1 MKTRKP
7 DTKQTYGILKDK
19 SNYNISPMESS
30 VDPRVRI
37 AAMTVADYY
46 QSHKSDQN
54 IKTDDPINPVVASNA
69 IDQIDTI
76 VTENQGFYNN
86 MRDFEENGRA
96 ALPWFGKMAALIPN
110 VMDKIGQYQERQS
123 ALATD
128 ENAGYLDMVY
138 GYSEMILD
146 ALVDLVDLAFTDTR
160 EAAQDMLCCMMFYG
174 NIEVPQRNDI
184 DKSGLEKV
192 VEWLKTVKDFLQET
206 EQEVNKGI
214 GFVNGIAKSLND
226 MLSIILKVAI
236 YGIISII
243 STKAEEML
251 GNIGD
256 KLNVTICGKS
266 LSDYIHLEFVNNYDE
281 VAVFGTMLG
290 NIVEKFENKEEPV
303 VVRNLLALAGISNT
317 DAYEFINYSHENY
330 MNRLEDSKK
339 GPDANDQDICRMCMP
354 VFEIIQMSINQGIN
368 SSVSWLTDLTK
379 KLLASVVNFKLN
391 SVDFKVINIIDKA
404 IDIVEDIIAIDFS
417 TAKLE
422 DCYKKVKSIKED
434 VVPVID
440 PVPGNED
447 PSDIGKVLKS
457 IGFNDRIIDLPE
469 TFLKRIENRYE
480 PKTPVQRINDIISGD
495 NVNVTVKPVT
505 GVEQGKT
512 NAQGK
517 DQPYKGDTSEK
528 QPYKYY
534 TGEKQPYNDY
544 AEGKPPYKGYT
555 EDEPSYQ
562 GYTDEKQTHEDNK
575 DNVKGKPPYKGY
587 TEEKQQYEDNAK
599 EKLPYEGYTEYGDSY
614 NTVTEGWNTDP
625 SSKSDRG
632 LDSGYEIDNTDA
644 VEIIKHIVS
653 NPGAFDDIVNSNDP
667 KKILDELTNKYRNA
681 ARGVIGKRSV
691 YMRYFDDV
699 KKALESLSRYE

>member
-330 MNRLEDSKK
+330 MNRFEDSKK

-457 IGFNDRIIDLPE
+457 IGFIDRVVDLPE
-469 TFLKRIENRYE
+469 TFLNRIQERYE
-480 PKTPVQRINDIISGD
+480 PKTPVQRINDIINENYIKDSPAFNPDQNTGQESEEDGTYSGHTD
-495 NVNVTVKPVT
+495 N
-505 GVEQGKT
+505 
-512 NAQGK
+512 
-517 DQPYKGDTSEK
+517 
-528 QPYKYY
+528 
-534 TGEKQPYNDY
+534 YN
-544 AEGKPPYKGYT
+544 
-555 EDEPSYQ
+555 S
-562 GYTDEKQTHEDNK
+562 YTD
-575 DNVKGKPPYKGY
+575 
-587 TEEKQQYEDNAK
+587 
-599 EKLPYEGYTEYGDSY
+599 
-614 NTVTEGWNTDP
+614 VTRGWNTDP

>member
-236 YGIISII
+236 YGIISVI

-457 IGFNDRIIDLPE
+457 IGFIDRVVDLPE
-469 TFLKRIENRYE
+469 TFLKRIQERYE
-480 PKTPVQRINDIISGD
+480 PKTPVQRINDIINENYIKDSPAFNPD
-495 NVNVTVKPVT
+495 QNT
-505 GVEQGKT
+505 GQEPEEDGT
-512 NAQGK
+512 HTGHT
-517 DQPYKGDTSEK
+517 DQ
-528 QPYKYY
+528 YY
-534 TGEKQPYNDY
+534 
-544 AEGKPPYKGYT
+544 
-555 EDEPSYQ
+555 S
-562 GYTDEKQTHEDNK
+562 YTD
-575 DNVKGKPPYKGY
+575 
-587 TEEKQQYEDNAK
+587 
-599 EKLPYEGYTEYGDSY
+599 
-614 NTVTEGWNTDP
+614 VTRGWNTDP

>member
-404 IDIVEDIIAIDFS
+404 INIVEDIIAIDFS

-457 IGFNDRIIDLPE
+457 IGFIDRVVDLPE
-469 TFLKRIENRYE
+469 TFLNRIQERYE
-480 PKTPVQRINDIISGD
+480 PKTPVQRINDIINENYIKDSPAFNPD
-495 NVNVTVKPVT
+495 QNT
-505 GVEQGKT
+505 GQESEEDGT
-512 NAQGK
+512 HTGHT
-517 DQPYKGDTSEK
+517 DQ
-528 QPYKYY
+528 YY
-534 TGEKQPYNDY
+534 
-544 AEGKPPYKGYT
+544 
-555 EDEPSYQ
+555 S
-562 GYTDEKQTHEDNK
+562 YTD
-575 DNVKGKPPYKGY
+575 
-587 TEEKQQYEDNAK
+587 
-599 EKLPYEGYTEYGDSY
+599 
-614 NTVTEGWNTDP
+614 VTRGWNTDP

>member
-19 SNYNISPMESS
+19 SNYNISPMESA
-30 VDPRVRI
+30 VDPRVRL

-46 QSHKSDQN
+46 QTNKSDQN
-54 IKTDDPINPVVASNA
+54 IKSGASVSPVVASKA
-69 IDQIDTI
+69 IDEIETI
-76 VTENQGFYNN
+76 VTENQGFYNS

-96 ALPWFGKMAALIPN
+96 ALPWFGKMVALIPN
-110 VMDKIGQYQERQS
+110 AMDKISQYQERQA
-123 ALATD
+123 ALSTD

-160 EAAQDMLCCMMFYG
+160 EAVQDMLCCMMFYG
-174 NIEVPQRNDI
+174 DIQVPQRDDI
-184 DKSGLEKV
+184 DKSGLKNV
-192 VEWLKTVKDFLQET
+192 VEWLKTVRDFLEET

-236 YGIISII
+236 YGIISVI

-256 KLNVTICGKS
+256 KLNVSICGKS
-266 LSDYIHLEFVNNYDE
+266 LSDYIHLEFVNKYDE

-330 MNRLEDSKK
+330 INRLEESKK
-339 GPDANDQDICRMCMP
+339 GPDPNDQDICRMCMP
-354 VFEIIQMSINQGIN
+354 VFEILQMSINQGIN

-379 KLLASVVNFKLN
+379 KLLASVLNFKLN

-404 IDIVEDIIAIDFS
+404 ISIVDDIIAIDFS

-422 DCYKKVKSIKED
+422 DCYKKVKSIKDD
-434 VVPVID
+434 VIPVID

-447 PSDIGKVLKS
+447 PSDIGRVLKDV
-457 IGFNDRIIDLPE
+457 GFIDRVVDLPE
-469 TFLKRIENRYE
+469 TFLKRIEERYE
-480 PKTPVQRINDIISGD
+480 PKTPVQRINDVINENYI
-495 NVNVTVKPVT
+495 
-505 GVEQGKT
+505 
-512 NAQGK
+512 K
-517 DQPYKGDTSEK
+517 DSPAFNPHGGTDQDSDEDQTYRGHTDYEHHYTS
-528 QPYKYY
+528 
-534 TGEKQPYNDY
+534 
-544 AEGKPPYKGYT
+544 
-555 EDEPSYQ
+555 
-562 GYTDEKQTHEDNK
+562 
-575 DNVKGKPPYKGY
+575 
-587 TEEKQQYEDNAK
+587 
-599 EKLPYEGYTEYGDSY
+599 
-614 NTVTEGWNTDP
+614 VTEGWNTDP
-625 SSKSDRG
+625 SSKSDKG
-632 LDSGYEIDNTDA
+632 LNTEYEVDSTDA

-653 NPGAFDDIVNSNDP
+653 NPEAFDDIVNSNDP

-681 ARGVIGKRSV
+681 ARGIIGKRSV

>member
-457 IGFNDRIIDLPE
+457 IGFIDRVVDLPE
-469 TFLKRIENRYE
+469 TFLNRIQERYE
-480 PKTPVQRINDIISGD
+480 PKTPVQRINDIINENYIKDSPAFNPDQNTGQESEEDGTYSGHTD
-495 NVNVTVKPVT
+495 N
-505 GVEQGKT
+505 
-512 NAQGK
+512 
-517 DQPYKGDTSEK
+517 
-528 QPYKYY
+528 
-534 TGEKQPYNDY
+534 YN
-544 AEGKPPYKGYT
+544 
-555 EDEPSYQ
+555 S
-562 GYTDEKQTHEDNK
+562 YTD
-575 DNVKGKPPYKGY
+575 
-587 TEEKQQYEDNAK
+587 
-599 EKLPYEGYTEYGDSY
+599 
-614 NTVTEGWNTDP
+614 VTRGWNTDP